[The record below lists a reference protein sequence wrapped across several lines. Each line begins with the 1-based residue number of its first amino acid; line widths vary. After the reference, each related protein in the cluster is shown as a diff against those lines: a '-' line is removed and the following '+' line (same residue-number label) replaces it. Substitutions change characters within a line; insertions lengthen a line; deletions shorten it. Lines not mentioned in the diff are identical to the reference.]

1 MFGLSIPK
9 VFYTNYVKTKRGWY
23 ESWGEDNKGVEYNIS
38 NFASVDLVQ
47 SSSQISK
54 GHVFYSFKLKIP
66 FESIRKILF
75 KILQMY
81 SSVSKFTN
89 KEAHS

>member
-1 MFGLSIPK
+1 MTIPPNGQ
-9 VFYTNYVKTKRGWY
+9 V
-23 ESWGEDNKGVEYNIS
+23 GEKFSMQI
-38 NFASVDLVQ
+38 DLVQ
-47 SSSQISK
+47 SSSQISQ
-54 GHVFYSFKLKIP
+54 GHVSYSFKLKIP
-66 FESIRKILF
+66 FVSIRKILF